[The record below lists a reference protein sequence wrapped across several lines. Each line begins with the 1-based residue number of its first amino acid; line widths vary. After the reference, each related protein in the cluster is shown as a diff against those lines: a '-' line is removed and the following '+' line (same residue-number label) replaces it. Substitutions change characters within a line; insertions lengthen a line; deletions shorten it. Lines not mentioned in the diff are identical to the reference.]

1 MKKLFSL
8 ALVVA
13 VLSIGG
19 VAFANEGCGTTAC
32 AADKTAKAVKGK
44 GAKVDLDKALAE
56 LQAKKDAI
64 VAKDA
69 NADTK
74 DIDAK
79 IEEVKGKIAKKAV
92 KKADK
97 KADKKTDAAAADATA
112 PAAK

>member
-1 MKKLFSL
+1 MKKLFTL

-19 VAFANEGCGTTAC
+19 AVLANDAATATT
-32 AADKTAKAVKGK
+32 DKTAKVAKTK
-44 GAKVDLDKALAE
+44 GAKGDLDKKLAE
-56 LQAKKDAI
+56 LQAKKDAL

-74 DIDAK
+74 EIDAK
-79 IEEVKGKIAKKAV
+79 IEELKTKIAKKAG

-97 KADKKTDAAAADATA
+97 KADAAADATA
-112 PAAK
+112 ATPAK

>member
-79 IEEVKGKIAKKAV
+79 IEEVKGKIAKKA
-92 KKADK
+92 
-97 KADKKTDAAAADATA
+97 DKKTDAAAADATA

>member
-19 VAFANEGCGTTAC
+19 AVLANEGTTA
-32 AADKTAKAVKGK
+32 AATDKTAKVAKAK
-44 GAKVDLDKALAE
+44 GAKGDWDKKLAE
-56 LQAKKDAI
+56 LQAKKDAL

-74 DIDAK
+74 EIDAK
-79 IEEVKGKIAKKAV
+79 IEELKAKIAKKAG

-97 KADKKTDAAAADATA
+97 KADAAADAAAAT
-112 PAAK
+112 PAK